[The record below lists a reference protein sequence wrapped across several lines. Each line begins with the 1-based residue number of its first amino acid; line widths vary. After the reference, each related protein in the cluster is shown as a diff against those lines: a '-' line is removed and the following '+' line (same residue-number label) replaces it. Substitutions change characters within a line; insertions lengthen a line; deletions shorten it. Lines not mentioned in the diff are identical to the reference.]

1 MKILHVLYAGLG
13 GHGNVF
19 FSMVKADEKK
29 DYQFE
34 ALFYGI
40 EEVKDDYIQ
49 QCSQSGIAWNFVKKK
64 VGNHISFL
72 WKMAKAIKKA
82 KPDIIFL
89 HASSNIPAAYM
100 ATLGVRHK
108 PKIIV
113 RETQANHLKTKND
126 KTALKL
132 AMRFADK
139 IVFLS
144 NQYEETVKHELGKKY
159 RSEKTIVIPNGLDV
173 DLYKP
178 AAAEIKNAAFT
189 IGMQSRLV
197 ALKDHATLIEAF
209 AKLVKEKPEPFKLK
223 IAGDGE
229 SRAALEKLVLQLNL
243 QQQIEFTG
251 MLTEKE
257 LVDFLQGL
265 DLYVH
270 ASLGET
276 MSTAIMQA
284 MACGLPIIASDVPG
298 INNMVTHKQTGLLVP
313 AKDKEK
319 MASALLLLYDDI
331 SLRRQLAKNTYTYAL
346 KEFDSKQMF
355 QKYKA
360 TFSIAK

>member
-1 MKILHVLYAGLG
+1 MKILHLLYAGLG

-29 DYQFE
+29 EYAFE
-34 ALFYGI
+34 AIFFGV
-40 EEVKDDYIQ
+40 EDVREDYIKECRRLNIPWQ
-49 QCSQSGIAWNFVKKK
+49 FVKKK
-64 VGNHISFL
+64 PGSHISFL
-72 WKMAKAIKKA
+72 WKMAKTIKKSQA
-82 KPDIIFL
+82 DIIFL
-89 HASSNIPAAYM
+89 HASSNIPAVYV

-126 KTALKL
+126 KTALKF

-139 IVFLS
+139 IIFLS
-144 NQYEETVKHELGKKY
+144 KEYDAAVRQELGKKY
-159 RSEKTIVIPNGLDV
+159 RSDKTAIIPNGLDM

-178 AAAEIKNAAFT
+178 LQAVNKNYVFT

-197 ALKDHATLIEAF
+197 PLKDHPTLIHAF
-209 AKLVKEKPEPFKLK
+209 ARLVKQKTEPAVVLK

-229 SRAALEKLVLQLNL
+229 SRKQLEELTKKLNL
-243 QQQIEFTG
+243 QEKIEFTG
-251 MLTEKE
+251 MLSENE
-257 LVDFLQGL
+257 LVPFLQNL

-298 INNMVTHKQTGLLVP
+298 INNMITHEQNGLLVP

-319 MASALLLLYDDI
+319 MAAALLLLYDNI
-331 SLRRQLAKNTYTYAL
+331 SLRQQLAKNAYEYAV
-346 KEFDSKQMF
+346 KEFDSKRML

-360 TFSIAK
+360 IF